1 MKDQLKKRPVLL
13 LFLVVCLLISIPV
26 VSVWYPGTKGAIVSR
41 VKNNEAQLAEVDS
54 SVIERGSAEGA
65 SVSGVQEIVYHSD
78 SKMVEFLCG
87 GFGLA
92 PSSSYTGFYYSPSDV
107 PLGFQGEVMSLVKTD
122 TGWSYEQVNGDNQ
135 YETEKIVDRWYYFHM
150 SF

>member
-26 VSVWYPGTKGAIVSR
+26 VSVCYPGTKGAIVSR
-41 VKNNEAQLAEVDS
+41 VKNNEAQLTEVAS
-54 SVIERGSAEGA
+54 SVIERGSAQGA
-65 SVSGVQEIVYHSD
+65 SVSGVQEIIYSPERE
-78 SKMVEFLCG
+78 MVEFLCG

-107 PLGFQGEVMSLVKTD
+107 PLNLQYPDEALTKTD
-122 TGWSYEQVNGDNQ
+122 TGWRYEEAKGDNQ
-135 YETEKIVDRWYYFHM
+135 YKTEKITDHWYYYWMCF
-150 SF
+150 

>member
-1 MKDQLKKRPVLL
+1 MKDQLKKHPI
-13 LFLVVCLLISIPV
+13 LFLFLTVCLLISIPV

-41 VKNNEAQLAEVDS
+41 VKNNEAQLTEVAS
-54 SVIERGSAEGA
+54 SVIERGSAEGVSA
-65 SVSGVQEIVYHSD
+65 SGVQEIVYSPERE
-78 SKMVEFLCG
+78 MVEFLCG

-107 PLGFQGEVMSLVKTD
+107 PLGFQGEVMPLVKTD

-135 YETEKIVDRWYYFHM
+135 YETEKIVDLWYYFHM

>member
-1 MKDQLKKRPVLL
+1 MKDQLKKHPILL
-13 LFLVVCLLISIPV
+13 LFLAVCLLISIPV
-26 VSVWYPGTKGAIVSR
+26 GSVWYPGTKGAIVSR
-41 VKNNEAQLAEVDS
+41 VKNNEAQLTEVAS
-54 SVIERGSAEGA
+54 SVIERGSAQGA
-65 SVSGVQEIVYHSD
+65 SVPGVWEIVYSPEREV
-78 SKMVEFLCG
+78 VEFLCG

-107 PLGFQGEVMSLVKTD
+107 PLGFQGEVMPLVKTD